1 MIGSPSLD
9 TLMRFAFECAPNGAV
24 ITDANGVILDVN
36 SQTELCFGYSRTEL
50 LGQTIEVLLPERY
63 RQAHLIQRLNFIAEG
78 QPRLMGG
85 GRNLLARRKDGAEFP
100 VEIGLN
106 PVKAQD
112 GAVVLAS
119 IIDVSAR
126 VSREAA
132 LRDSEERLRA
142 VMENVVDGVITIDE
156 QGVMHS
162 ANPAAERIFGYS
174 SAEMRGHNIS
184 LLMPEPYHSQHDG
197 YLANFRR
204 TGEAKIIGIGREV
217 TGRRKDGSTFPMDLA
232 VSEFHSGGARA
243 FAGLVRDITARKAAE
258 EQIKFYAAA
267 LQTQNAELQRSN
279 QELDDFAYIASHDLK
294 EPLRGIHNYSSFL
307 MEDYGDKLDAEGHKK
322 LETVKRLAQ
331 RLEDLID
338 SLLMYSRVG
347 RVDLATQ
354 ETDLNEVVA
363 GVQDLLSIT
372 MHERG
377 VELRI
382 PRRLPSLRCD
392 RVRIGE
398 VFRNLISNAMKYN
411 DKPIKWIEVGYIA
424 AQPLHAEHAGVGE
437 TVFYVRDNG
446 IGIREKHL
454 DSVFRIFKRL
464 HSREQFGGGAG
475 VGLPIAK
482 KIIERHRG
490 RIWVESQFGE
500 GSCFK
505 FTLGSET

>member
-1 MIGSPSLD
+1 
-9 TLMRFAFECAPNGAV
+9 MRFAFDRAPNGAL
-24 ITDANGVILDVN
+24 ITDANGRIIEVN
-36 SQTELCFGYSRTEL
+36 AQVERYFGYSRDEL
-50 LGQTIEVLLPERY
+50 VLQPIEILLPERFR
-63 RQAHLIQRLNFIAEG
+63 RQHVTQRSSFNAEG
-78 QPRLMGG
+78 QPRQMGA
-85 GRNLLARRKDGAEFP
+85 GRNLMARRKDGSEFP
-100 VEIGLN
+100 VEIGLS
-106 PVKAQD
+106 PVQTQK
-112 GAVVLAS
+112 GVVVLAS
-119 IIDVSAR
+119 VVDISTRAAQ
-126 VSREAA
+126 EAA

-156 QGVMHS
+156 QGIMHS

-338 SLLMYSRVG
+338 SAADVFARRSGGSGHPGDGSERSR
-347 RVDLATQ
+347 RRR
-354 ETDLNEVVA
+354 A
-363 GVQDLLSIT
+363 GFTVNHHART
-372 MHERG
+372 
-377 VELRI
+377 
-382 PRRLPSLRCD
+382 RRRTAHPPAPAKPSLRS
-392 RVRIGE
+392 RPHRRSV
-398 VFRNLISNAMKYN
+398 
-411 DKPIKWIEVGYIA
+411 P
-424 AQPLHAEHAGVGE
+424 QP
-437 TVFYVRDNG
+437 
-446 IGIREKHL
+446 HL
-454 DSVFRIFKRL
+454 
-464 HSREQFGGGAG
+464 Q
-475 VGLPIAK
+475 
-482 KIIERHRG
+482 RHE
-490 RIWVESQFGE
+490 IQ
-500 GSCFK
+500 
-505 FTLGSET
+505 